1 MVTDDA
7 SSVEGADFL
16 YTDVWYGLYEA
27 ELSEEERM
35 KVFYPKYQVNQEMMD
50 RAGANCKFMHC
61 LPATRCFDEAE
72 NRLTS
77 IRGLLVYLMNDYEA
91 KNPYDLIKQAEA
103 KKELEVFLDTQSI

>member
-61 LPATRCFDEAE
+61 LPRATRGEEVTDEVIDGKKI
-72 NRLTS
+72 LFVS
-77 IRGLLVYLMNDYEA
+77 M
-91 KNPYDLIKQAEA
+91 KQ
-103 KKELEVFLDTQSI
+103 KTV

>member
-1 MVTDDA
+1 MHEFTI
-7 SSVEGADFL
+7 GTCPIHHFL
-16 YTDVWYGLYEA
+16 IHLIFWI
-27 ELSEEERM
+27 
-35 KVFYPKYQVNQEMMD
+35 
-50 RAGANCKFMHC
+50 
-61 LPATRCFDEAE
+61 E

>member
-61 LPATRCFDEAE
+61 LP
-72 NRLTS
+72 
-77 IRGLLVYLMNDYEA
+77 
-91 KNPYDLIKQAEA
+91 KN
-103 KKELEVFLDTQSI
+103 TWGRSN